1 MQKSWLFSLCVL
13 LLGGCNAT
21 IHSERAFYQW
31 LSDPNHGLVQVRETG
46 DVRLTARYLPP
57 EWLAY
62 RDARRAGGPI
72 KPLYDSLLRHYR
84 NSHTFLVNVAPTARS
99 TSADVMYQGVS
110 SYAEYKERV
119 LQLNFRLNEFIHL
132 DTGREKR
139 APVLHTLEN
148 TYSTTPG
155 RNLYLVFD
163 RPTRSEA
170 SGPGLDLVFSDEIF
184 GSGINHFTFDAGAL
198 GGVPALAPGL
208 FDPPQSS
215 AP

>member
-1 MQKSWLFSLCVL
+1 MQKSWLLSLCIL
-13 LLGGCNAT
+13 LLGGCTEA
-21 IHSERAFYQW
+21 IHSDRAFYQW
-31 LSDPNHGLVQVRETG
+31 LNDPDHGLVQVRETG
-46 DVRLTARYLPP
+46 DLRLTARYLPP

-62 RDARRAGGPI
+62 RDARRAGGPV

-84 NSHTFLVNVAPTARS
+84 NSYTFLVTVAPTARS

-119 LQLNFRLNEFIHL
+119 LQLNFRLAEFIHL
-132 DTGREKR
+132 DTGREKL

-163 RPTRSEA
+163 RPPRAEA
-170 SGPGLDLVFSDEIF
+170 STLDLVFTDEIF
-184 GSGINHFTFDAGAL
+184 DSGINHFAFDAAAL
-198 GGVPALAPGL
+198 GGVPTLAPHL
-208 FDPPQSS
+208 FDPPPSTTR
-215 AP
+215 